1 MKLGHIKCSV
11 LCLLVFL
18 CSHIYAQEELNP
30 VADPAAVVISGN
42 ARFTVLTSKMI
53 RIEYSSTKQFED
65 RATFAIVNRRLP
77 VPSFTTEESDGYL
90 YIRTTDVTLR
100 YKIGSVIRAT
110 DKKPDNLMVTFLL
123 NGITC
128 TWYPGKDDALNL
140 LGTNRTLD
148 TAWGDNAREKLEK
161 GLLSRAG
168 WSIIDESPTATRGDG
183 STTLPMALNAD
194 GYMWWEKAAD
204 TKAIDWYFLGYG
216 HQYKECIRDFTRVGG
231 RVPLPPKY
239 IFGYWYSRYWAYSQT
254 DFQNIIRDVENND
267 IPMDVIIMDMDW
279 HKSGWTGWSWNTS
292 KIPNP
297 TNLIRYMHTHGLRTA
312 LNLHPSDG
320 IKNSEDQYKNLR
332 SAMGLPSSFTETIP
346 WTIQD
351 YSFARPFFDKVI
363 RPLEKQGVDF
373 WWLDWQQE
381 KTVGEHARA
390 KGYELTD
397 GADKL
402 SETFW
407 CNHTFFEDMQKNRP
421 ELRPVIYH
429 RWGGLGSHRYPIC
442 FSGDTWAAWS
452 TLGYEIY
459 FTSNASNVCYAY
471 WGHDLGGHQGG
482 DNDPELLLRWLQ
494 FGAFTPIFRTH
505 ATNDSKLE
513 RRIWKYSNFTQ
524 LREAVRMRYQLF
536 PYLYTAA
543 RETYDTGIGMNRPLY
558 YEWPEEN
565 NAYVYEDEYMFGNDM
580 LVAPIYTPASNGIS
594 SRNIWLPRGLWWD
607 VTENRLREGGEVF
620 RANYT
625 LDEFPVFYRPGSVIP
640 FYPVQRSVVT
650 NPEEIILKVVPGA
663 DGTGSFYEDN
673 GDNQDYI
680 SNGWTRTTFSYQNV
694 SFASKRLVIRPREG
708 SFEGMPATRTW
719 AVQFLG
725 MTKAPQNVTVSGD
738 ESITHEESYDAEAK
752 ILTVTLHTSVLDK
765 EISVQVDGAEAEP
778 AEVAQSA
785 SNGETEG
792 VSSLSAGSPS
802 SRNQIAR
809 AAYVSKLYVRGSAIP
824 GGVQEL
830 TPFNSRTY
838 FKYHGKLLP
847 GTFVITTSEQ
857 HRSGA
862 RYYKPAQFDSN
873 VVNDGINY
881 TSTTDSTAATWNVL
895 FEADN
900 YRFTVTPSS
909 STAGTM
915 KGELFTWWYESWICG
930 GCVEDNQ
937 TPGAGNWQITSGK
950 AMEQSSLNPYE
961 WTWTGELRNYTSN
974 DEPKR
979 FKINGQY
986 GWSPKVLHPFR
997 QDESILTASEIWYNG
1012 TSDYKWSIVKDGF
1025 YRITVNVFE
1034 ETISG
1039 EYLGNDPDGVV
1050 SVKSEAK
1057 VFLDVR
1063 DRTIQVVSSQVMAVF
1078 LFSADGQQILS
1089 DSGSQVTLVAPNAGT
1104 YILHATNG
1112 KENFT
1117 RKITIQ

>member
-1 MKLGHIKCSV
+1 M
-11 LCLLVFL
+11 
-18 CSHIYAQEELNP
+18 CSHICAQDELNP
-30 VADPAAVVISGN
+30 VADPAAVVVSGN

-53 RIEYSSTKQFED
+53 RIEYSSTGQFED
-65 RATFAIVNRRLP
+65 RSTFAIVNRRLP
-77 VPSFTTEESDGYL
+77 VPSYTSEEADGYL
-90 YIRTTDVTLR
+90 YIRTSDVTLR
-100 YKIGSVIRAT
+100 YKIGSTIKAT
-110 DKKPDNLMVTFLL
+110 DKKPDNLMVTFML

-148 TAWGDNAREKLEK
+148 TAWGDNARGKLEK

-168 WSIIDESPTATRGDG
+168 WSLIDESPSAVRGDG

-204 TKAIDWYFLGYG
+204 AKAIDWYFLGYG
-216 HQYKECIRDFTRVGG
+216 HQYKECIQDFTRVGG

-239 IFGYWYSRYWAYSQT
+239 IFGYWYSRYMAYTQS
-254 DFQNIIRDVENND
+254 DFINIIRDVENND

-297 TNLIRYMHTHGLRTA
+297 TYLINYMHTHGLRTA

-320 IKNSEDQYKNLR
+320 ISNSEDKYKNLR
-332 SAMGLPSSFTETIP
+332 TAMGLPSSYTQTIP
-346 WTIQD
+346 WNIQD
-351 YSFARPFFDKVI
+351 YSFARPFFDNII

-381 KTVGEHARA
+381 KTVGEHASA
-390 KGYELTD
+390 KGYTLTD

-421 ELRPVIYH
+421 DLRPVIYH

-452 TLGYEIY
+452 TLGYEIF

-524 LREAVRMRYQLF
+524 LREAVRMRYQMF

-580 LVAPIYTPASNGIS
+580 LVAPIYTASKNGIS
-594 SRNIWLPRGLWWD
+594 SRNIWLPTGQWWD
-607 VTENRLREGGEVF
+607 VTENRLRKGGSVF

-625 LDEFPVFYRPGSVIP
+625 LDQFPVFYRPGSIIP
-640 FYPVQRSVVT
+640 FYPVQRSVIT

-663 DGTGSFYEDN
+663 DGTGTFYEDN
-673 GDNQDYI
+673 GNNQDYRE
-680 SNGWTRTTFSYQNV
+680 NGWTRTTFSYNNM
-694 SFASKRLVIRPREG
+694 SASTKRLVISPREG

-719 AVQFLG
+719 TVQFLG
-725 MTKAPQNVTVSGD
+725 IEKAPQGISVSNGVTFQD
-738 ESITHEESYDAEAK
+738 SYDADAK
-752 ILTVTLHTSVLDK
+752 VLAITIQTSSLDK
-765 EISVQVDGAEAEP
+765 EIVVQLDGVEADKGPE
-778 AEVAQSA
+778 AVAPQVISQESSQS
-785 SNGETEG
+785 SD
-792 VSSLSAGSPS
+792 VSSD
-802 SRNQIAR
+802 RNSAR
-809 AAYVSKLYVRGSAIP
+809 AAYVTKLYVRGSAIP
-824 GGVQEL
+824 GGIQEL
-830 TPFNSRTY
+830 TGFNSRSC

-847 GTFVITTSEQ
+847 GTFVITPYKTGGT
-857 HRSGA
+857 RF
-862 RYYKPAQFDSN
+862 YKPVQYDSN
-873 VVNDGINY
+873 IVNDGISY
-881 TSTTDSTAATWNVL
+881 TSTSDSTQALWTVL

-900 YRFTVTPSS
+900 YRFTVTPTS
-909 STAGTM
+909 STAGSM
-915 KGELFTWWYESWICG
+915 KGELFTWWYETWICG

-937 TPGAGNWQITSGK
+937 TPGAGNWQISCGK

-986 GWSPKVLHPFR
+986 GWSPKVLHPFK
-997 QDESILTASEIWYNG
+997 QDENILTSKEIWYNG
-1012 TSDYKWSIVKDGF
+1012 TSDYKWSIVQDGY
-1025 YRITVNVFE
+1025 YRITVNVFK

-1039 EYLGNDPDGVV
+1039 EYLGNDPVGVG
-1050 SVKSEAK
+1050 SLEPEAK
-1057 VFLDVR
+1057 VQLSVR
-1063 DRTIQVVSSQVMAVF
+1063 NRTIQVSSSQVMSVF
-1078 LFSADGQQILS
+1078 LLGVDGQQAVS
-1089 DSGSQVTLVAPNAGT
+1089 DSGNQVTLEAPHAGV

-1112 KENFT
+1112 KENYT

>member
-1 MKLGHIKCSV
+1 
-11 LCLLVFL
+11 
-18 CSHIYAQEELNP
+18 
-30 VADPAAVVISGN
+30 
-42 ARFTVLTSKMI
+42 
-53 RIEYSSTKQFED
+53 
-65 RATFAIVNRRLP
+65 
-77 VPSFTTEESDGYL
+77 
-90 YIRTTDVTLR
+90 
-100 YKIGSVIRAT
+100 
-110 DKKPDNLMVTFLL
+110 
-123 NGITC
+123 
-128 TWYPGKDDALNL
+128 
-140 LGTNRTLD
+140 
-148 TAWGDNAREKLEK
+148 
-161 GLLSRAG
+161 
-168 WSIIDESPTATRGDG
+168 
-183 STTLPMALNAD
+183 
-194 GYMWWEKAAD
+194 
-204 TKAIDWYFLGYG
+204 
-216 HQYKECIRDFTRVGG
+216 
-231 RVPLPPKY
+231 
-239 IFGYWYSRYWAYSQT
+239 
-254 DFQNIIRDVENND
+254 
-267 IPMDVIIMDMDW
+267 MDVIIMDMDW
-279 HKSGWTGWSWNTS
+279 HRSGWTGWSWDTN

-297 TNLIRYMHTHGLRTA
+297 TSLIRYMHTHGLRTA

-320 IKNSEDQYKNLR
+320 IKNSEDKYRNLR
-332 SAMGLPSSFTETIP
+332 SAMGLPSTYNETIP

-351 YSFARPFFDKVI
+351 YSFARPFFDNII

-381 KTVGEHARA
+381 KTVGEHAKA

-524 LREAVRMRYQLF
+524 LREAIRMRYQLF

-543 RETYDTGIGMNRPLY
+543 RETYDTGIGMSRPLY

-580 LVAPIYTPASNGIS
+580 LVAPIYTASKNGIS
-594 SRNIWLPRGLWWD
+594 TRNIWLPSGLWWD
-607 VTENRLREGGEVF
+607 VTENCLRKGGEVF
-620 RANYT
+620 RANFT
-625 LDEFPVFYRPGSVIP
+625 LDEFPIFYRPGSIIP
-640 FYPVQRSVVT
+640 FYPVQRTVVT
-650 NPEEIILKVVPGA
+650 NPEEIILKIVPGA

-673 GDNQDYI
+673 GENQDYI
-680 SNGWTRTTFSYQNV
+680 GGGWTRTTFTYQNI
-694 SFASKRLVIRPREG
+694 SSTNKRLVISPREG
-708 SFEGMPATRTW
+708 SFEGMPVTRTW
-719 AVQFLG
+719 SVQFLG
-725 MTKAPQNVTVSGD
+725 ISTAPQGVMVNGD
-738 ESITHEESYDAEAK
+738 ETITHEESYDAEAK
-752 ILTVTLHTSVLDK
+752 LLTVTIHSSVLDK
-765 EISVQVDGAEAEP
+765 EIVVKVDGAETEAT
-778 AEVAQSA
+778 
-785 SNGETEG
+785 ETL
-792 VSSLSAGSPS
+792 VS
-802 SRNQIAR
+802 NQIAAEFPSSQSTASSSERQVAR
-809 AAYVSKLYVRGSAIP
+809 ASYVSKLYVRGSAIP

-830 TPFNSRTY
+830 KPFNSKSC

-857 HRSGA
+857 HRTGA

-881 TSTTDSTAATWNVL
+881 TSTTDSTVATWNVL

-909 STAGTM
+909 STTGTM
-915 KGELFTWWYESWICG
+915 KGELFTWWYETWICG

-937 TPGAGNWQITSGK
+937 TPGEGNWQLSCGK
-950 AMEQSSLNPYE
+950 AMEQSPVNPYE
-961 WTWTGELRNYTSN
+961 WSWTGELRNYISN

-986 GWSPKVLHPFR
+986 GWSPKVLHPFK
-997 QDESILTASEIWYNG
+997 QDESILTSSEIWYNG
-1012 TSDYKWSIVKDGF
+1012 TSDYKWSIAKDGF
-1025 YRITVNVFE
+1025 YRIIVNVFE

-1039 EYLGNDPDGVV
+1039 EYLGNDADGVV
-1050 SVKSEAK
+1050 TLEHEAK
-1057 VFLDVR
+1057 VALSVH
-1063 DRTIQVVSSQVMAVF
+1063 DRTINVSSSKVMAAF
-1078 LFSADGQQILS
+1078 LFNADGQQVVS
-1089 DSGSQVTLVAPNAGT
+1089 DSGNQVTLVAPHAGV

>member
-1 MKLGHIKCSV
+1 MMYSHVRLFVLSILVLTCSY
-11 LCLLVFL
+11 
-18 CSHIYAQEELNP
+18 IYAQEELNP
-30 VADPAAVVISGN
+30 VADPAAIVVSGN
-42 ARFTVLTSKMI
+42 ARFTVLTSRMI

-65 RATFAIVNRRLP
+65 RATLAIVNRRLP
-77 VPSFTTEESDGYL
+77 VPAFSSEESDGYL
-90 YIRTTDVTLR
+90 YIRTADVTLR
-100 YKIGSVIRAT
+100 YKVGSVIRAT
-110 DKKPDNLMVTFLL
+110 DKKPDNLMVSFDL

-148 TAWGDNAREKLEK
+148 TAWGDNARNKLEK

-168 WSIIDESPTATRGDG
+168 WSIIDESPSTTRGDG
-183 STTLPMALNAD
+183 STTLPMAPNED
-194 GYMWWEKAAD
+194 GYMWWEKTAD
-204 TKAIDWYFLGYG
+204 TKSVDWYFLGYG
-216 HQYKECIRDFTRVGG
+216 HQYKECIKDFIKVGG

-239 IFGYWYSRYWAYSQT
+239 IFGYWYSRYWAYTQS
-254 DFQNIIRDVENND
+254 DFINIIRDVENND

-292 KIPNP
+292 RISNP
-297 TNLIRYMHTHGLRTA
+297 TYLINFMHTHGLRTA
-312 LNLHPSDG
+312 LNLPPSDG
-320 IKNSEDQYKNLR
+320 IKNSEDKYKDLR
-332 SAMGLPSSFTETIP
+332 IAMGLPSSYTETIP

-351 YSFARPFFDKVI
+351 YSFARPFFDNVI

-381 KTVGEHARA
+381 KTVGEHANA
-390 KGYELTD
+390 KGYTLTD

-452 TLGYEIY
+452 TLGYEIF

-513 RRIWKYSNFTQ
+513 RKIWKYSNFTQ
-524 LREAVRMRYQLF
+524 LREAVRMRYQMF
-536 PYLYTAA
+536 PYYYTAA

-580 LVAPIYTPASNGIS
+580 LVAPIYTASKNGVS
-594 SRNIWLPRGLWWD
+594 SRNIWLPAGLWWD

-663 DGTGSFYEDN
+663 DGTGTFYEDN

-680 SNGWTRTTFSYQNV
+680 GNGWARTTFSYQNI
-694 SFASKRLVIRPREG
+694 SPSSKRLVISPRNG
-708 SFEGMPATRTW
+708 SFEGMPTTRTW
-719 AVQFLG
+719 TVQFLG
-725 MTKAPQNVTVSGD
+725 ISTNPQNVSVDGDNTV
-738 ESITHEESYDAEAK
+738 THEENYDEEAK
-752 ILTVTLHTSVLDK
+752 LLTVSIHTTTLDK
-765 EISVQVDGAEAEP
+765 EIVVQVDGAETEAIKDIAKVSDSHAATETLSQESGEP
-778 AEVAQSA
+778 TSSDRRIAKAA
-785 SNGETEG
+785 G
-792 VSSLSAGSPS
+792 VN
-802 SRNQIAR
+802 R
-809 AAYVSKLYVRGSAIP
+809 LYVRGSAIP
-824 GGVQEL
+824 GGIQEL
-830 TPFNSRTY
+830 TPFNNKSC

-847 GTFVITTSEQ
+847 GKFVLTTST
-857 HRSGA
+857 SST
-862 RYYKPAQFDSN
+862 RYLKPAQFDPN

-881 TSTTDSTAATWNVL
+881 SSTTSDSTVAAWTVL

-900 YRFTVTPSS
+900 YRFTVTPTSS
-909 STAGTM
+909 SAGSL
-915 KGELFTWWYESWICG
+915 KGELFTWWYETWICG

-937 TPGAGNWQITSGK
+937 TPGEGNWQISSGK

-986 GWSPKVLHPFR
+986 GWSPKVLHPFK
-997 QDESILTASEIWYNG
+997 QDESILTSKEVWYNG
-1012 TSDYKWSIVKDGF
+1012 TSDYKWSIAQDGF
-1025 YRITVNVFE
+1025 YRITVNLFE

-1039 EYLGNDPDGVV
+1039 EYLGNDVDGVG
-1050 SVKSEAK
+1050 SLEPEAK
-1057 VFLDVR
+1057 VALTVR
-1063 DRTIQVVSSQVMAVF
+1063 DHTIQIASSQVMAVF
-1078 LFSADGQQILS
+1078 LLSVDGQQVAS
-1089 DSGSQVTLVAPNAGT
+1089 DNGNQVTLVAPHSGV

-1112 KENFT
+1112 RENFT

>member
-1 MKLGHIKCSV
+1 MKLRSIRKY
-11 LCLLVFL
+11 LLWLFVIV
-18 CSHIYAQEELNP
+18 CSHIYAQEEQNP
-30 VADPAAVVISGN
+30 VADPAAVVVSGN

-77 VPSFTTEESDGYL
+77 VPSFTTDEEGGYL
-90 YIRTTDVTLR
+90 YIRTSDLTLR
-100 YKIGSVIRAT
+100 YKVGSTIKAA
-110 DKKPDNLMVTFLL
+110 DKKPDNLMVSFMF

-148 TAWGDNAREKLEK
+148 TAWGDNARDRLEK

-168 WSIIDESPTATRGDG
+168 WSIIDESPSAIRGDG
-183 STTLPMALNAD
+183 STTLPMAPNAD
-194 GYMWWEKAAD
+194 GYMWWEKASDA
-204 TKAIDWYFLGYG
+204 KAIDWYFLGYG
-216 HQYKECIRDFTRVGG
+216 HQYKECIQDFTRVGG

-279 HKSGWTGWSWNTS
+279 HKSGWTGWSWDTG

-297 TNLIRYMHTHGLRTA
+297 TTLIRFMHNHGLRTA

-320 IKNSEDQYKNLR
+320 ISSSEDKYRNLR
-332 SAMGLPSSFTETIP
+332 SAMGLPSSYTETIP

-351 YSFARPFFDKVI
+351 YSFARPFFDNVI

-381 KTVGEHARA
+381 KTVGEHASA
-390 KGYELTD
+390 KGYTLTD

-452 TLGYEIY
+452 TLGYEIF

-494 FGAFTPIFRTH
+494 FGAYTPIFRTH
-505 ATNDSKLE
+505 ATNDSRLE

-524 LREAVRMRYQLF
+524 LREAVRLRYQLF

-580 LVAPIYTPASNGIS
+580 LVAPIYTESRNGVS
-594 SRNIWLPRGLWWD
+594 SRNIWLPAGLWWD
-607 VTENRLREGGEVF
+607 VTENRLRKGGEVF
-620 RANYT
+620 RASYT
-625 LDEFPVFYRPGSVIP
+625 LDQFPVFYRPGSVIP

-650 NPEEIILKVVPGA
+650 TPEEIILKVVPGA
-663 DGTGSFYEDN
+663 DGVGSFYEDN
-673 GDNQDYI
+673 GDNQDYLAG
-680 SNGWTRTTFSYQNV
+680 GWARTAFTYQNV
-694 SFASKRLVIRPREG
+694 SSTSKRLIISPREG
-708 SFEGMPATRTW
+708 SFEGMPTTRTW
-719 AVQFLG
+719 TVQFLG
-725 MTKAPQNVTVSGD
+725 ISDNPQEVKVNGD
-738 ESITHEESYDAEAK
+738 EGVTHEESYDAESR
-752 ILTVTLHTSVLDK
+752 ILTVTIHTTALGK
-765 EISVQVDGAEAEP
+765 EISVQVEG
-778 AEVAQSA
+778 V
-785 SNGETEG
+785 ETEAVETPQN
-792 VSSLSAGSPS
+792 VSDIQTEAYSAPFDDFMAPD
-802 SRNQIAR
+802 RRQ

-830 TPFNSRTY
+830 KPFNAKSC

-847 GTFVITTSEQ
+847 GTFVITNSEQ

-873 VVNDGINY
+873 VVNDGISY
-881 TSTTDSTAATWNVL
+881 TSTTDSTAAAWSVL

-900 YRFTVTPSS
+900 YRFTVTPTS

-937 TPGAGNWQITSGK
+937 TPGAGNWQISSGK

-961 WTWTGELRNYTSN
+961 WTWVGELRNYTTN
-974 DEPKR
+974 EEPKR

-986 GWSPKVLHPFR
+986 GWSPKVLHPFK
-997 QDESILTASEIWYNG
+997 QDESILTSSEIWYNG
-1012 TSDYKWSIVKDGF
+1012 SSDYKWSIAKDGY

-1039 EYLGNDPDGVV
+1039 EYLGDDPNGVGTLEP
-1050 SVKSEAK
+1050 EAQ
-1057 VFLDVR
+1057 VALSVR
-1063 DRTIQVVSSQVMAVF
+1063 DRTIQVGSSQVMAVF
-1078 LFSADGQQILS
+1078 LFGADGQQVVS
-1089 DSGSQVTLVAPNAGT
+1089 DSGNQVTLVAPHAGV
-1104 YILHATNG
+1104 YVLHATNG

>member
-1 MKLGHIKCSV
+1 MKLRFISY
-11 LCLLVFL
+11 CLFWLFVFV
-18 CSHIYAQEELNP
+18 CSHIHAQDELNP
-30 VADPAAVVISGN
+30 VADPAAVVQSGN

-53 RIEYSSTKQFED
+53 RIEYSPSGQFED

-77 VPSFTTEESDGYL
+77 VPSYTTEESDGYL
-90 YIRTTDVTLR
+90 YIRTSDVTLR
-100 YKIGSVIRAT
+100 YKVGTVIKAT

-148 TAWGDNAREKLEK
+148 TAWGDNARSKLEK
-161 GLLSRAG
+161 GLISRAG
-168 WSIIDESPTATRGDG
+168 WSIIDESPSATRGDG
-183 STTLPMALNAD
+183 STTLPMASNAD
-194 GYMWWEKAAD
+194 GYMWWQKAAD
-204 TKAIDWYFLGYG
+204 ANAIDWYFLGYG
-216 HQYKECIRDFTRVGG
+216 HQYTECIRDFTRVGG

-239 IFGYWYSRYWAYSQT
+239 IFGYWYSRYWAYTQT
-254 DFQNIIRDVENND
+254 DFQNIIRDVESND

-279 HKSGWTGWSWNTS
+279 HRSGWTGWSWNTS
-292 KIPNP
+292 RIPSP
-297 TNLIRYMHTHGLRTA
+297 TSLISFMHNHGLRTA

-320 IKNSEDQYKNLR
+320 IRNSEDKYRNLR
-332 SAMGLPSSFTETIP
+332 SAMGLPTSYTETIP

-351 YSFARPFFDKVI
+351 YSFARPFFDNII

-381 KTVGEHARA
+381 KTVGEHSRA
-390 KGYELTD
+390 KGYELSD

-421 ELRPVIYH
+421 SLRPVIYH

-513 RRIWKYSNFTQ
+513 RKIWKYSNFEQ
-524 LREAVRMRYQLF
+524 LRDAVRMRYQMF

-580 LVAPIYTPASNGIS
+580 LVAPIYSPSHYGVST
-594 SRNIWLPRGLWWD
+594 RNIWLPSGLWWD
-607 VTENRLREGGEVF
+607 VTENCLRQGGSVF
-620 RANYT
+620 RAKYT
-625 LDEFPVFYRPGSVIP
+625 LDQFPVFYRPGSVIP

-650 NPEEIILKVVPGA
+650 NPQEIILKVVPGA
-663 DGTGSFYEDN
+663 DGTGSFYEDG
-673 GDNQDYI
+673 GDNQDYLTG
-680 SNGWTRTTFSYQNV
+680 GWARTSFSYQNV
-694 SFASKRLVIRPREG
+694 SASSKRLVIHPRQG
-708 SFEGMPATRTW
+708 SFQGMPTTRTW
-719 AVQFLG
+719 SVQFLG
-725 MTKAPQNVTVSGD
+725 ILQEPKGVTVSGD
-738 ESITHEESYDAEAK
+738 EGLTHQQSYDAESK
-752 ILTVTLHTSVLDK
+752 VLTVTIQTEALDR
-765 EISVQVDGAEAEP
+765 EVTVQLDGVESQTPADAEDVVSQP
-778 AEVAQSA
+778 AVQEQP
-785 SNGETEG
+785 
-792 VSSLSAGSPS
+792 VSSDMDAD
-802 SRNQIAR
+802 RHQAR
-809 AAYVSKLYVRGSAIP
+809 AAYVTRLYARGSAIP

-830 TPFNSRTY
+830 TSFNSRAC
-838 FKYHGKLLP
+838 FKFHGTLLP
-847 GTFVITTSEQ
+847 GTFVITTTEQ
-857 HRSGA
+857 PRSSS
-862 RYYKPAQFDSN
+862 RYYKPSQFDSN
-873 VVNDGINY
+873 IVNNGVSY
-881 TSTTDSTAATWNVL
+881 TSTSDSTAALWTVL
-895 FEADN
+895 FPADN
-900 YRFTVTPSS
+900 YRFTVTPTS
-909 STAGTM
+909 STAGTIQ
-915 KGELFTWWYESWICG
+915 GELFTWWYESWICG

-937 TPGAGNWQITSGK
+937 TPGAGNWQISCGK
-950 AMEQSSLNPYE
+950 AMEQSPDNPYE

-979 FKINGQY
+979 LKINGQY
-986 GWSPKVLHPFR
+986 GWSPKVLHPFK
-997 QDESILTASEIWYNG
+997 QDESIITTKEIWYNG
-1012 TSDYKWSIVKDGF
+1012 SEDYKWSISKDGF
-1025 YRITVNVFE
+1025 YRITVNIFL

-1039 EYLGNDPDGVV
+1039 EYLGNDLDGVGSLTPQTKV
-1050 SVKSEAK
+1050 SLS
-1057 VFLDVR
+1057 VR
-1063 DRTIQVVSSQVMAVF
+1063 DHSIQVASSQVMAFF
-1078 LFSADGQQILS
+1078 LFTADGHQIASSNGNQVMLQAPQ
-1089 DSGSQVTLVAPNAGT
+1089 SGV
-1104 YILHATNG
+1104 YILHGTNG

>member
-1 MKLGHIKCSV
+1 MKFSRIRQ
-11 LCLLVFL
+11 LLLWLLIFM
-18 CSHIYAQEELNP
+18 CSHIYAQEQLNP
-30 VADPAAVVISGN
+30 VADPAAVVVSGN

-53 RIEYSSTKQFED
+53 RIEYSSSKQFED

-77 VPSFTTEESDGYL
+77 VPSYTTEEADGYL
-90 YIRTTDVTLR
+90 YIRTSDLTLR
-100 YKIGSVIRAT
+100 YKLGSVIRAT

-148 TAWGDNAREKLEK
+148 TAWGDNARDKLEK
-161 GLLSRAG
+161 GLISRAG
-168 WSIIDESPTATRGDG
+168 WSIIDESPSAIRGDG
-183 STTLPMALNAD
+183 STTLPMAPNQD
-194 GYMWWEKAAD
+194 GYMWWEKASD
-204 TKAIDWYFLGYG
+204 SKAVDWYFLGYG
-216 HQYKECIRDFTRVGG
+216 HQYKECIQDFTRVGG

-239 IFGYWYSRYWAYSQT
+239 IFGYWYSRYWAYSQS
-254 DFQNIIRDVENND
+254 DFIGIIRDVENND

-279 HKSGWTGWSWNTS
+279 HRSGWTGWSWNTS
-292 KIPNP
+292 KISNP
-297 TNLIRYMHTHGLRTA
+297 TYLINYMHNHGLRTA

-320 IKNSEDQYKNLR
+320 ISSSEDKYKNLR
-332 SAMGLPSSFTETIP
+332 SAMGLPASYTSTIP

-351 YSFARPFFDKVI
+351 YSFARPFFDNII
-363 RPLEKQGVDF
+363 RPLESQGVDF

-381 KTVGEHARA
+381 KTVGEHASA
-390 KGYELTD
+390 KGYSLTD

-452 TLGYEIY
+452 TLGYEIF

-494 FGAFTPIFRTH
+494 FGAYTPIFRTH

-524 LREAVRMRYQLF
+524 LREAVRLRYQLF

-543 RETYDTGIGMNRPLY
+543 RETYDTGIGMSRPLY

-580 LVAPIYTPASNGIS
+580 LVAPIYTASRNGLS
-594 SRNIWLPRGLWWD
+594 SRNIWLPAGQWWD
-607 VTENRLREGGEVF
+607 VTENRLRQGGSVF

-625 LDEFPVFYRPGSVIP
+625 LDQFPVFYRPGSVIP
-640 FYPVQRSVVT
+640 FYPVQRTVVT
-650 NPEEIILKVVPGA
+650 TPEEIILKVVPGS
-663 DGTGSFYEDN
+663 DGTGSLYADK
-673 GDNQDYI
+673 GDNQDYL
-680 SNGWTRTTFSYQNV
+680 NGGWARTTFTYRNV
-694 SFASKRLVIRPREG
+694 SPSCKSLSISPRQG
-708 SFEGMPATRTW
+708 SFEGMPTTRTW
-719 AVQFLG
+719 TVQFLG
-725 MTKAPQNVTVSGD
+725 IQKAPQTISVSNDVTFED
-738 ESITHEESYDAEAK
+738 SYDADAK
-752 ILTVTLHTSVLDK
+752 ILTVTLHTSALDK
-765 EISVQVDGAEAEP
+765 EILVQLDGVESEA
-778 AEVAQSA
+778 ALADVASQA
-785 SNGETEG
+785 SDN
-792 VSSLSAGSPS
+792 VSSPS
-802 SRNQIAR
+802 QAR
-809 AAYVSKLYVRGSAIP
+809 TDQTDRQNRVSYVSRLYVRGSAIP

-830 TPFNSRTY
+830 TAFNSKGC

-847 GTFVITTSEQ
+847 GTFVLTNTEQ

-881 TSTTDSTAATWNVL
+881 TSTTDSTVAAWAVL
-895 FEADN
+895 FPADN
-900 YRFTVTPSS
+900 YRFTVTPTSS
-909 STAGTM
+909 SAGTL
-915 KGELFTWWYESWICG
+915 KGELFTWWYETWICG

-937 TPGAGNWQITSGK
+937 TPGAGNWQISAGK

-961 WTWTGELRNYTSN
+961 WTWTGELKNYTSN

-986 GWSPKVLHPFR
+986 GWSPKVLHPFK
-997 QDESILTASEIWYNG
+997 QDESILTSTEVWYNG
-1012 TSDYKWSIVKDGF
+1012 TSDYKWSIAQDGF

-1034 ETISG
+1034 ETIRG
-1039 EYLGNDPDGVV
+1039 EYFGYDTDGVG
-1050 SVKSEAK
+1050 SLEPEAK
-1057 VFLDVR
+1057 VTFMVR
-1063 DRTIQVVSSQVMAVF
+1063 DRTIQVNSSQVMSVF
-1078 LFSADGQQILS
+1078 LISADGHQDAS
-1089 DSGSQVTLVAPNAGT
+1089 DSGNQVTLVAPHPGV